1 MNSNLIK
8 RISINTLKTRI
19 LKLLNISSKLI
30 TNKITKT
37 YINLIKMRNRIN
49 SRQINSQKDK

>member
-8 RISINTLKTRI
+8 RISINTLQTKI
-19 LKLLNISSKLI
+19 LKLLNISNKLI
-30 TNKITKT
+30 TYKITKT

-49 SRQINSQKDK
+49 LRQNNSQKDK

>member
-8 RISINTLKTRI
+8 RISINTLQTKI
-19 LKLLNISSKLI
+19 LKLLNISNKLI
-30 TNKITKT
+30 TYKITKT

-49 SRQINSQKDK
+49 SRQNNSQKDK